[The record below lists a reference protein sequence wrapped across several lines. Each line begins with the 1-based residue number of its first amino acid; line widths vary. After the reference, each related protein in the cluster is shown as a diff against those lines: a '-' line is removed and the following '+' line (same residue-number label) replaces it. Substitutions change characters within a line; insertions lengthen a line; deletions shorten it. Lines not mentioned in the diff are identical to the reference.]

1 MGTFLATV
9 VVFLLFVVISQ
20 SAGYY
25 RSRLR
30 VAGAEGEAGHDG
42 RVSAAV
48 GIGSG
53 LMVLSLLVVLFL
65 GFTRWHWF
73 GSPSPPTTTPS
84 HATPTSNQGVAPIGV
99 SPTASPLHVPS
110 PTH

>member
-9 VVFLLFVVISQ
+9 VVFVLFVVISQ

-25 RSRLR
+25 RSRWR
-30 VAGAEGEAGHDG
+30 VAGAEGEAGREL
-42 RVSAAV
+42 RVSPAV

-53 LMVLSLLVVLFL
+53 LTVFLLLVVLLF

-73 GSPSPPTTTPS
+73 GSPSRPTTPS
-84 HATPTSNQGVAPIGV
+84 LATPAPSQGVAPIGV
-99 SPTASPLHVPS
+99 SPTVLPS
-110 PTH
+110 PATSPSH